1 MHARVPNEEAVIRF
15 KQRINY
21 PAIVQHIED
30 SEKVLMDWPRVLEK
44 IKISSTSIWESY
56 DLSSSVTSKNH
67 SKISDFFENR
77 KKNIM
82 IKVHVFT
89 NVSNRFVIEEAVLLN
104 GYNSMSDIN
113 MEYLRDGPG
122 DFYLYSEN
130 WQKKTGDGSAI
141 CVFKNIIL
149 EIDSSEDDVNVR
161 PVAKFLVNLMSNSL
175 VKNNEIP
182 GISYN
187 ILQSAQE
194 VKAGDT
200 FWVDIQFPSGNYPD
214 DYDVDL
220 LTTPI
225 PEGLKYVKNDES
237 KYFLKASQPGTYQF
251 EMWVMDR
258 RTLITNTA
266 TFEVIVKN

>member
-44 IKISSTSIWESY
+44 IKISS
-56 DLSSSVTSKNH
+56 VTSKNH
-67 SKISDFFENR
+67 SKISDFFEN
-77 KKNIM
+77 M
-82 IKVHVFT
+82 HVFT